1 MSPPEIT
8 LQPTFVF
15 PKPDSAQSSESAE
28 GFNFSAGST
37 ATRVQYSKTGPEK
50 PRVSSRSR
58 PRLMKTR
65 RRQMPDEKNV
75 KTGLGFNGLCDG
87 GGEKVFE
94 GKLGNMFSTNNGKLG
109 SNGGA
114 EKSGDLNRNVDKF
127 GNGLDFDVELDNSL
141 FGFGPGSFTSMFDA
155 FMSSIPSTRQSKGG
169 VFSSGFDKGSS
180 NSVQKDTGG
189 FVFGAY
195 METPKTNQDL
205 NGLNMNRFP
214 KDVNLERGQSVTG
227 FGDSASSLNS
237 SFSVKDPS
245 DKASQVKFEQQGMHK
260 SGSNSTGDEFV
271 KFDSTNFVFG
281 ASKTE
286 KVAGS
291 TIPDVRGKVKLDG
304 SGASKVCK
312 PGLKFSFNSSDS
324 SSKEHE
330 NFVFTSHNTDFK
342 FNTGLEYTYPGKKG
356 DMPNTAD
363 SGKENVEIGSQFQD
377 ACLNDFFIF
386 GGLKGKGGANS
397 GEGTK
402 PVNKVNQL
410 NRGKAKDCNDFE
422 LHDHNSSADV
432 NFKFQTSGNL
442 GDSFEKGP
450 AFSIS
455 NEMKKLN
462 IGDSKVDA
470 TRSGSCTSNFAFGA
484 DNAFVFGGNQKN
496 SGFRE
501 ENHPSMNQKT
511 PDMSC
516 FSQSTSKS
524 IGTYSSLFPSS
535 AGIGV
540 ELNGGFQEV
549 PSMEKDENGNISFR
563 GTPDMRFAF
572 SSNNLFPS
580 VDKLGT
586 ANGKS
591 LRGKKSKKGNG
602 NLGQR
607 TVVQQLFSQ
616 SPIVME
622 GSSQKNHESP
632 SCGSPMDFSPYQ
644 DTSAP
649 EADNAAGVKGESSAN
664 KKNILEHW
672 EKPQDDKSD
681 SGFSPSLPA
690 EDGLSVVIRQ
700 YRKKYRLKVGLNST
714 VQGNNLDK
722 ENVRQEPTGTPNEVC
737 EHWRTRGNEAYHA
750 GKLSKAEEFYSMG
763 IDSVP
768 HVSTVG
774 YSLKPLLLCYSN
786 RAATRMSL
794 ARMREAIA
802 DCTKASELDPDF
814 LKVILRA
821 GNCYLVLG
829 EVEDAI
835 QCYTNCLRA
844 ETSICLDRRF
854 TIEAASSLQK
864 AKKVAD
870 YMHQS
875 ATLLQEGTDDA
886 ASRALE
892 SIGEALSISR
902 FSERLLQMKGE
913 ALYILRMYDE
923 VIQLC
928 EQTLDIA
935 EKNFGADLLA
945 NPKGGSS
952 HVKLWRCLLQ
962 SKSHF
967 RLGRLDLALDLIEKQ
982 EKMPII
988 TKSADVTKESSIAL
1002 ATNIR
1007 ELLSLKKSGNEAFNS
1022 GRYIEAIENYTA
1034 AISKSYESRAF
1045 MAVCF
1050 CNRAAA
1056 YQSLSQIVDA
1066 ISDCSVAIA
1075 LDDNYAKAIS
1085 RRGTLHEMIR
1095 DYKQALND
1103 VQRLASL
1110 LESQSQNKTQ
1120 SKSNGGGSV
1129 RDLRKARRRLAS
1141 IEEKTKKEIPLDLYL
1156 ILGIKASDAE
1166 SEIKKA
1172 YRKAALR
1179 HHPDKASQ
1187 VLVRSD
1193 AGDDGRLWKECGEK
1207 IHNDADRLFKIIG
1220 EAYAVL
1226 SDPSKRSKYDMEE
1239 EMRNNYRDSN
1249 RNSSSEHPSTS
1260 YSSPCER
1267 GSWSGRSGSY
1277 SSTPF
1282 GRSSGGRRNW
1292 YEAYPKSYSSSRS
1305 QW

>member
-8 LQPTFVF
+8 PQPTFES
-15 PKPDSAQSSESAE
+15 PKPDSAQSSESVE
-28 GFNFSAGST
+28 GINFSAGST
-37 ATRVQYSKTGPEK
+37 GAARFQYSKTAPEK

-65 RRQMPDEKNV
+65 MRQMPNGKTV
-75 KTGLGFNGLCDG
+75 KTDLGLNGFSDG
-87 GGEKVFE
+87 GGEKDFE
-94 GKLGNMFSTNNGKLG
+94 GKLGNVFGINNGILG
-109 SNGGA
+109 SNGGV
-114 EKSGDLNRNVDKF
+114 EKSGDLNGSEEKF
-127 GNGLDFDVELDNSL
+127 ENGLDFDVGLDNSL
-141 FGFGPGSFTSMFDA
+141 FGFGSGSFTSMFDA
-155 FMSSIPSTRQSKGG
+155 IVSSMPSTRQSKGG
-169 VFSSGFDKGSS
+169 DFLSGFDKGSS
-180 NSVQKDTGG
+180 NFVQKETGG
-189 FVFGAY
+189 FVFGACKA
-195 METPKTNQDL
+195 TPMTNQGL
-205 NGLNMNRFP
+205 NGLNMNGFSI
-214 KDVNLERGQSVTG
+214 DANLERGQFV
-227 FGDSASSLNS
+227 SASSCNS
-237 SFSVKDPS
+237 SFSTKDPS
-245 DKASQVKFEQQGMHK
+245 DSASQVKLEQQGMHK
-260 SGSNSTGDEFV
+260 SGSNSAGDEFV
-271 KFDSTNFVFG
+271 KFDSANFVFG
-281 ASKTE
+281 ASKTD

-304 SGASKVCK
+304 SGASEKVCN
-312 PGLKFSFNSSDS
+312 PGLKFSYNLSDS
-324 SSKEHE
+324 SSNDHE
-330 NFVFTSHNTDFK
+330 NFVFTTHNTDFK
-342 FNTGLEYTYPGKKG
+342 FNIGLENSSACKKG
-356 DMPNTAD
+356 DMPNFTD
-363 SGKENVEIGSQFQD
+363 SVKENVEIGSQSQG
-377 ACLNDFFIF
+377 ACLNDVFIF
-386 GGLKGKGGANS
+386 GGLKGNGGIYS
-397 GEGTK
+397 GGSTK
-402 PVNKVNQL
+402 PVDEMNQL
-410 NRGKAKDCNDFE
+410 NRGKVEDCNDFE
-422 LHDHNSSADV
+422 MHNHNSSAGV
-432 NFKFQTSGNL
+432 NFKFQSSGNS
-442 GDSFEKGP
+442 GDSFDLDP
-450 AFSIS
+450 AFSIE
-455 NEMKKLN
+455 NKMKKLN
-462 IGDSKVDA
+462 IGDSKVDT
-470 TRSGSCTSNFAFGA
+470 TRSGSFTSNFAFGA

-496 SGFRE
+496 SGFVE
-501 ENHPSMNQKT
+501 ENHLSMNQKT
-511 PDMSC
+511 PYLSC
-516 FSQSTSKS
+516 FSQS
-524 IGTYSSLFPSS
+524 
-535 AGIGV
+535 
-540 ELNGGFQEV
+540 GFQEV
-549 PSMEKDENGNISFR
+549 PSMDKDENNNISFK
-563 GTPDMRFAF
+563 GKLGGLGSDADSSTPDMKFAF
-572 SSNNLFPS
+572 SSNNLFPG
-580 VDKLGT
+580 VDKLGN
-586 ANGKS
+586 ANVKS
-591 LRGKKSKKGNG
+591 LRGKKSKKRNG
-602 NLGQR
+602 KLGQR

-616 SPIVME
+616 SPIFME

-644 DTSAP
+644 DTNASNAP
-649 EADNAAGVKGESSAN
+649 EADTATGVKEESSAN

-672 EKPQDDKSD
+672 EKPQNDKSD
-681 SGFSPSLPA
+681 SVFSPSLPA
-690 EDGLSVVIRQ
+690 EDGLSAVRHH
-700 YRKKYRLKVGLNST
+700 YKKKYRLKVGVNPT
-714 VQGNNLDK
+714 VRGNNSDK
-722 ENVRQEPTGTPNEVC
+722 ENVKREPTGTPNEVC
-737 EHWRTRGNEAYHA
+737 EHWRIRGNEAYHS

-763 IDSVP
+763 INSVP
-768 HVSTVG
+768 RVSTVG
-774 YSLKPLLLCYSN
+774 YPLKPLLLCYSN

-835 QCYTNCLRA
+835 RCYTKCLRA

-854 TIEAASSLQK
+854 TIEAAGSLQK
-864 AKKVAD
+864 AKKVAE

-886 ASRALE
+886 AGRALE
-892 SIGEALSISR
+892 SIGEALSISH

-928 EQTLDIA
+928 EQTLDVA

-945 NPKGGSS
+945 NPKGDSY
-952 HVKLWRCLLQ
+952 HVKLWRWHQQC
-962 SKSHF
+962 KSHY

-982 EKMPII
+982 EKVPII
-988 TKSADVTKESSIAL
+988 TESGNVTKESSIAL
-1002 ATNIR
+1002 AINIR

-1022 GRYIEAIENYTA
+1022 GKYIEAIENYTA
-1034 AISKSYESRAF
+1034 AISKSYESRSF

-1075 LDDNYAKAIS
+1075 LDENYTKAIS

-1103 VQRLASL
+1103 VQRMVSL
-1110 LESQSQNKTQ
+1110 LESQSQSKTQ
-1120 SKSNGGGSV
+1120 SRSSGGGSV

-1156 ILGIKASDAE
+1156 ILGIKTSDAE

-1239 EMRNNYRDSN
+1239 DMRNNYRESN

-1260 YSSPCER
+1260 YSSPYER
-1267 GSWSGRSGSY
+1267 GSWSGRSEELFPMRSCD
-1277 SSTPF
+1277 
-1282 GRSSGGRRNW
+1282 GRWR
-1292 YEAYPKSYSSSRS
+1292 
-1305 QW
+1305 